1 MKQRLSIIFAFA
13 LLAAAIV
20 ALEIQLHFLQL
31 KSSSEANVT
40 DVLSLACIKN
50 CEMQAAQKDS
60 APETKVN
67 PDSVRATIEPR

>member
-1 MKQRLSIIFAFA
+1 MLFRSVFA
-13 LLAAAIV
+13 LLAAAIA
-20 ALEIQLHFLQL
+20 ALEIQVYFLQM
-31 KSSSEANVT
+31 KFSSEADVT

-67 PDSVRATIEPR
+67 PDSLRATIEPK